1 MGMMKAKIELRGRV
15 GNDPVFTEAKS
26 GKKFC
31 RLSIAVNTG
40 PQENRKTSWFPVL
53 FNDKW
58 NLDGWQKGDLVDIEG
73 DIRADSYEKD
83 GEKRYSF
90 TVFPTSVFNISL
102 AERNR
107 EKNKAEL
114 AKGEEFDTNFEEPAD
129 EFQDLTIQ

>member
-1 MGMMKAKIELRGRV
+1 MSMMKAKIELRGRI
-15 GNDPVFTEAKS
+15 GNDPTFVEAKS
-26 GKKFC
+26 GKKYC

-58 NLDGWQKGDLVDIEG
+58 DLDGWQKGDLVDIEG

-83 GEKRYSF
+83 GEKRYS
-90 TVFPTSVFNISL
+90 ISL
-102 AERNR
+102 SERKR
-107 EKNKAEL
+107 DQNKAEL

>member
-1 MGMMKAKIELRGRV
+1 VSMMKAKIELRGRI
-15 GNDPVFTEAKS
+15 GNDPLFTEAKS
-26 GKKFC
+26 GNKFC

-83 GEKRYSF
+83 GEKRCSF

-102 AERNR
+102 VERNR

>member
-1 MGMMKAKIELRGRV
+1 VSMMKAKIELRGRI

-73 DIRADSYEKD
+73 NIRADSYEKD

-102 AERNR
+102 SERKR
-107 EKNKAEL
+107 DQNKAEL

-129 EFQDLTIQ
+129 EFSDITIQ

>member
-1 MGMMKAKIELRGRV
+1 MGMMKAKVELRGRV
-15 GNDPVFTEAKS
+15 GNDPTFTEAKS

-31 RLSIAVNTG
+31 RLSIAVNFGT
-40 PQENRKTSWFPVL
+40 QENRKTSWFPVL

-58 NLDGWQKGDLVDIEG
+58 DLDGWQKGDLVDIEG

-102 AERNR
+102 AERKR
-107 EKNKAEL
+107 DQNKAEL